1 MNYLKLKQKIY
12 EAIERNPLDRSAYE
26 EMFAVCRE
34 YEKIDFQTAHAWNHE
49 LRNHISW
56 GLRMTVSCQKFDE
69 AREFDDLMFRSLLF
83 GAQHFFDDYLQAVEY
98 GKPLDK
104 KFYQPRRH
112 YLRRYVD
119 AYQEILDGKLDF
131 LSISMPKRAG
141 KSQLGINFT
150 NMLSGKYPDRATLME
165 GTGDDLVK
173 SFYLG
178 CLEYLTLP
186 SDYHFYDIF
195 PESKLVQT
203 NADTKIINL
212 LHKSRFPTVMCRSID
227 ARQVGLSEAT
237 NLLYL
242 DDCVEGREEAK
253 NRQRLDDKWEVI
265 SGDIIG
271 RAIEGNCACQDGRGT
286 EFARKRLICH
296 LQKYYRKHGT
306 EGWVL
311 KADLKNFFGSTS
323 HELAYSAVTKRV
335 NDEWANGE
343 IKRII
348 DSFNQGDDP
357 EVGMG
362 LGSETTQLI
371 QLAVLDD
378 FDHFIKEQLHI
389 KHYVRY
395 NDDFII
401 IHEDKAY
408 LQECLIKI
416 DVWMTA
422 RGLRLS
428 PKKTQ
433 LFKVTQGIKFLGFRF
448 RLTKTGKV
456 VMTLL
461 PEKLSHERRKLR
473 KLVERAKQGYMT
485 KEEVDRCYE
494 SWKAH
499 VGNESSKKRKSPGRR
514 ARRNC
519 HNLIICMDQYYKNLW
534 RESKCLDL
542 SVQENSL

>member
-1 MNYLKLKQKIY
+1 MMESEVRDEVCDFDNLYRAMQHCKNNVMWKDSVAGYVKNGLVNVHKLKESVENGTYKLDAYTQFKVY
-12 EAIERNPLDRSAYE
+12 EPKERDIVSTRIKDR
-26 EMFAVCRE
+26 V
-34 YEKIDFQTAHAWNHE
+34 FQ
-49 LRNHISW
+49 
-56 GLRMTVSCQKFDE
+56 
-69 AREFDDLMFRSLLF
+69 RSLC
-83 GAQHFFDDYLQAVEY
+83 DNY
-98 GKPLDK
+98 
-104 KFYQPRRH
+104 FY
-112 YLRRYVD
+112 D
-119 AYQEILDGKLDF
+119 T
-131 LSISMPKRAG
+131 M
-141 KSQLGINFT
+141 T
-150 NMLSGKYPDRATLME
+150 
-165 GTGDDLVK
+165 K
-173 SFYLG
+173 SFI
-178 CLEYLTLP
+178 
-186 SDYHFYDIF
+186 YD
-195 PESKLVQT
+195 
-203 NADTKIINL
+203 
-212 LHKSRFPTVMCRSID
+212 
-227 ARQVGLSEAT
+227 
-237 NLLYL
+237 
-242 DDCVEGREEAK
+242 
-253 NRQRLDDKWEVI
+253 
-265 SGDIIG
+265 
-271 RAIEGNCACQDGRGT
+271 NCACQDGRGT
-286 EFARKRLICH
+286 EFARKRLIRH

-335 NDEWANGE
+335 NDEWVNGE

-357 EVGMG
+357 EIGMG

-378 FDHFIKEQLHI
+378 FDHFIKKQLHI

-416 DVWMTA
+416 DAWISS
-422 RGLRLS
+422 RGLKLS

>member
-1 MNYLKLKQKIY
+1 MN
-12 EAIERNPLDRSAYE
+12 E
-26 EMFAVCRE
+26 
-34 YEKIDFQTAHAWNHE
+34 
-49 LRNHISW
+49 
-56 GLRMTVSCQKFDE
+56 
-69 AREFDDLMFRSLLF
+69 
-83 GAQHFFDDYLQAVEY
+83 
-98 GKPLDK
+98 
-104 KFYQPRRH
+104 
-112 YLRRYVD
+112 
-119 AYQEILDGKLDF
+119 
-131 LSISMPKRAG
+131 
-141 KSQLGINFT
+141 
-150 NMLSGKYPDRATLME
+150 
-165 GTGDDLVK
+165 
-173 SFYLG
+173 
-178 CLEYLTLP
+178 
-186 SDYHFYDIF
+186 
-195 PESKLVQT
+195 
-203 NADTKIINL
+203 
-212 LHKSRFPTVMCRSID
+212 
-227 ARQVGLSEAT
+227 
-237 NLLYL
+237 
-242 DDCVEGREEAK
+242 
-253 NRQRLDDKWEVI
+253 
-265 SGDIIG
+265 
-271 RAIEGNCACQDGRGT
+271 
-286 EFARKRLICH
+286 
-296 LQKYYRKHGT
+296 
-306 EGWVL
+306 
-311 KADLKNFFGSTS
+311 
-323 HELAYSAVTKRV
+323 
-335 NDEWANGE
+335 E

-378 FDHFIKEQLHI
+378 FDHFVKEQLHI

-416 DVWMTA
+416 DAWISS
-422 RGLRLS
+422 RGLKLS

-448 RLTKTGKV
+448 RLVNTGKV

-473 KLVERAKQGYMT
+473 KLVSRAKQGYMT

>member
-1 MNYLKLKQKIY
+1 MMESEVRDEVCDFDNLYRAMQHCKNNVMWKDSVAGYVKNGLVNVHKLKERVENGTYKLDAYTQFKVY
-12 EAIERNPLDRSAYE
+12 EPKERDIVSTRIKDR
-26 EMFAVCRE
+26 V
-34 YEKIDFQTAHAWNHE
+34 FQ
-49 LRNHISW
+49 
-56 GLRMTVSCQKFDE
+56 
-69 AREFDDLMFRSLLF
+69 RSLC
-83 GAQHFFDDYLQAVEY
+83 DNY
-98 GKPLDK
+98 
-104 KFYQPRRH
+104 FY
-112 YLRRYVD
+112 D
-119 AYQEILDGKLDF
+119 T
-131 LSISMPKRAG
+131 M
-141 KSQLGINFT
+141 T
-150 NMLSGKYPDRATLME
+150 
-165 GTGDDLVK
+165 K
-173 SFYLG
+173 SFI
-178 CLEYLTLP
+178 
-186 SDYHFYDIF
+186 YD
-195 PESKLVQT
+195 
-203 NADTKIINL
+203 
-212 LHKSRFPTVMCRSID
+212 
-227 ARQVGLSEAT
+227 
-237 NLLYL
+237 
-242 DDCVEGREEAK
+242 
-253 NRQRLDDKWEVI
+253 
-265 SGDIIG
+265 
-271 RAIEGNCACQDGRGT
+271 NCACQDGRGT

-296 LQKYYRKHGT
+296 LQKYYRKQGT

-335 NDEWANGE
+335 NDEWVNGE

-416 DVWMTA
+416 DAWISS
-422 RGLRLS
+422 RGLKLS

>member
-1 MNYLKLKQKIY
+1 
-12 EAIERNPLDRSAYE
+12 
-26 EMFAVCRE
+26 
-34 YEKIDFQTAHAWNHE
+34 
-49 LRNHISW
+49 
-56 GLRMTVSCQKFDE
+56 
-69 AREFDDLMFRSLLF
+69 
-83 GAQHFFDDYLQAVEY
+83 
-98 GKPLDK
+98 
-104 KFYQPRRH
+104 
-112 YLRRYVD
+112 
-119 AYQEILDGKLDF
+119 
-131 LSISMPKRAG
+131 
-141 KSQLGINFT
+141 
-150 NMLSGKYPDRATLME
+150 
-165 GTGDDLVK
+165 
-173 SFYLG
+173 
-178 CLEYLTLP
+178 
-186 SDYHFYDIF
+186 
-195 PESKLVQT
+195 
-203 NADTKIINL
+203 
-212 LHKSRFPTVMCRSID
+212 
-227 ARQVGLSEAT
+227 
-237 NLLYL
+237 
-242 DDCVEGREEAK
+242 
-253 NRQRLDDKWEVI
+253 
-265 SGDIIG
+265 
-271 RAIEGNCACQDGRGT
+271 
-286 EFARKRLICH
+286 
-296 LQKYYRKHGT
+296 
-306 EGWVL
+306 
-311 KADLKNFFGSTS
+311 
-323 HELAYSAVTKRV
+323 
-335 NDEWANGE
+335 
-343 IKRII
+343 
-348 DSFNQGDDP
+348 
-357 EVGMG
+357 MG

-416 DVWMTA
+416 DAWISS
-422 RGLRLS
+422 RGLKLS

-473 KLVERAKQGYMT
+473 KLVNRAKQGYMT

>member
-49 LRNHISW
+49 LRNRISW
-56 GLRMTVSCQKFDE
+56 GLRMTVCSQKFDE

-150 NMLSGKYPDRATLME
+150 NMLSGKYPDRATLIVSTRIKDRVFQRSLCDNYFYDTM
-165 GTGDDLVK
+165 TK
-173 SFYLG
+173 SFI
-178 CLEYLTLP
+178 
-186 SDYHFYDIF
+186 YD
-195 PESKLVQT
+195 
-203 NADTKIINL
+203 
-212 LHKSRFPTVMCRSID
+212 
-227 ARQVGLSEAT
+227 
-237 NLLYL
+237 
-242 DDCVEGREEAK
+242 
-253 NRQRLDDKWEVI
+253 
-265 SGDIIG
+265 
-271 RAIEGNCACQDGRGT
+271 NCACQDGRGT

-296 LQKYYRKHGT
+296 LQKYYRKQGT

-335 NDEWANGE
+335 NDEWVNGE

-416 DVWMTA
+416 DAWISS
-422 RGLRLS
+422 RGLKLS

-514 ARRNC
+514 AGRNC